1 MKSPLIG
8 NSRVWNMV
16 SAMILNK
23 KIPHAIIIEGDKGL
37 GKKTLAKFLAKACLC
52 EENTPCLNCKS
63 CHLID
68 VGTHPDSQIT
78 EPQKNIIKVDEI
90 RNLRLE
96 AFMSPMQSKARVFI
110 INDAHTMNSNAQNAL
125 LKVLEEPPKNVT
137 FILLTKSASLLLE
150 TIRSRCVLLTLAP
163 VPLENEGAEFI
174 AKTRL
179 ISFDDAYKLL
189 IRTDGNIGEA
199 INYSEENFESFSS
212 IAQEIF
218 NLSVNNERLKILLL
232 LQPYSKDRTAV
243 SQIIVELKNIISKE
257 IKKKAVKEIS
267 SFTASKLNYCYSEL
281 SDIESKLEFNPPVT
295 LLISR
300 ITAILTD

>member
-8 NSRVWNMV
+8 NSRAWKMV

-23 KIPHAIIIEGDKGL
+23 KIPHAIIIEGVKGL

-68 VGTHPDSQIT
+68 VGTHPDCQT
-78 EPQKNIIKVDEI
+78 VEPEKSTIKVEKI
-90 RNLRLE
+90 RELRLE
-96 AFMSPMQSKARVFI
+96 AFMSPMQSDGRVFI
-110 INDAHTMNSNAQNAL
+110 INDAHTMNLNAQNAL

-137 FILLTKSASLLLE
+137 FILLTKSASFLLE

-174 AKTRL
+174 ANCRS

-199 INYSEENFESFSS
+199 LNCSEENSDSFSS
-212 IAQEIF
+212 VAQEVF
-218 NLSVNNERLKILLL
+218 NLSLNNERLKILLL
-232 LQPYSKDRTAV
+232 LQPYSKDRTAI
-243 SQIIVELKNIISKE
+243 SEIILELKNIISKE
-257 IKKKAVKEIS
+257 MKKKAVKEITS
-267 SFTASKLNYCYSEL
+267 LTASKLNYCYYEL
-281 SDIESKLEFNPPVT
+281 SDIQSKLEFNPPIT

>member
-8 NSRVWNMV
+8 NSRAWKMV

-68 VGTHPDSQIT
+68 VGTHPDCQIL
-78 EPQKNIIKVDEI
+78 EPEKSTIKVEKI
-90 RNLRLE
+90 RELRLE
-96 AFMSPMQSKARVFI
+96 AFMTPMQSNGRVFV
-110 INDAHTMNSNAQNAL
+110 INDAHTMNLNAQNAL

-137 FILLTKSASLLLE
+137 FILLTKSASSLLE

-163 VPLENEGAEFI
+163 VPLDIEGAELI
-174 AKTRL
+174 AKNRL

-189 IRTDGNIGEA
+189 FRTDGNIGEA
-199 INYSEENFESFSS
+199 IDYSEENSESFSS
-212 IAQEIF
+212 IALEIF
-218 NLSVNNERLKILLL
+218 NLSINNERLKILLL
-232 LQPYSKDRTAV
+232 LQPYSKDRTAI
-243 SQIIVELKNIISKE
+243 SEIILELKNIISKE
-257 IKKKAVKEIS
+257 MKKKAVKEITS
-267 SFTASKLNYCYSEL
+267 LTASKLNYCYYEL
-281 SDIESKLEFNPPVT
+281 SDIQAKLEFNPPIT

>member
-8 NSRVWNMV
+8 NSRAWKMV

-23 KIPHAIIIEGDKGL
+23 KIPHAIIIEGVKGL

-68 VGTHPDSQIT
+68 VGTHPDCQT
-78 EPQKNIIKVDEI
+78 VEPEKSTIKVEKI
-90 RNLRLE
+90 RELRLE
-96 AFMSPMQSKARVFI
+96 AFMSPMQSDGRVFI
-110 INDAHTMNSNAQNAL
+110 INDAHTMNLNAQNAL

-137 FILLTKSASLLLE
+137 FILLTKSASYLLE

-174 AKTRL
+174 ANCRS

-199 INYSEENFESFSS
+199 LNCSEENSDSFSS
-212 IAQEIF
+212 VAQEVF
-218 NLSVNNERLKILLL
+218 NLSLNNERLKILLL
-232 LQPYSKDRTAV
+232 LQPYSKDRTAI
-243 SQIIVELKNIISKE
+243 SEIILELKNIISKE
-257 IKKKAVKEIS
+257 MKKKAVKEITS
-267 SFTASKLNYCYSEL
+267 LTASKLNYCYYEL
-281 SDIESKLEFNPPVT
+281 SDIQSKLEFNPPTT